1 MQPRIQLTFWAES
14 THLITSFSHN
24 NILRSFI
31 AGLLSIHSSSSLH
44 WCLGLLQLTFRT
56 LHLALLNWMKL
67 TQALFSSTSRVPLD
81 GILPS
86 VYQLHH
92 SPWCHP
98 ETCSPYLN
106 PLPTLLIKILNS
118 TSPNMPLITGLHFDT
133 APLSATLWMW
143 PSSQF
148 LIHQTVHPSDPHV
161 SDSERRIWGGTVSKA
176 LHRKRHMKSV
186 PLPSSTNTDTGV
198 YNQCVRLHKTTAQ
211 CPWTAL
217 REWNCQI
224 ESSSLDR
231 MLTVAKF
238 TLKKKLLKTTTI
250 KKPCES

>member
-133 APLSATLWMW
+133 EPLSATLWMW

-148 LIHQTVHPSDPHV
+148 LVHQTVHQSNPCFSNLV
-161 SDSERRIWGGTVSKA
+161 K
-176 LHRKRHMKSV
+176 
-186 PLPSSTNTDTGV
+186 
-198 YNQCVRLHKTTAQ
+198 
-211 CPWTAL
+211 
-217 REWNCQI
+217 
-224 ESSSLDR
+224 R
-231 MLTVAKF
+231 MLYETVT
-238 TLKKKLLKTTTI
+238 TLHISRYMTLVHPPMLSLCCSRPPSQSGMISSHWSDVGCTQSS
-250 KKPCES
+250 PSFHMP